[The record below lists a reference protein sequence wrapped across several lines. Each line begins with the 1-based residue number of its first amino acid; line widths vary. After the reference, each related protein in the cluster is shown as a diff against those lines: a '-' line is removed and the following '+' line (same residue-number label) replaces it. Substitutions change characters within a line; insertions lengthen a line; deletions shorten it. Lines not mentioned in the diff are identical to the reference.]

1 MFINPTVD
9 RHSLFRSQLTK
20 VICSLVE
27 KQNKGDLL
35 TFSVCVNI
43 ILHSSGERVAVSR
56 RLKVPLLNTSGL
68 PLPRTPAAAAVAQL
82 VRSLMDAN
90 TRPCG
95 VAVFAAAF
103 RSIGAGIV
111 FRGLLLLLLL
121 LLLFS
126 AVNSGG
132 GDP

>member
-1 MFINPTVD
+1 VW
-9 RHSLFRSQLTK
+9 
-20 VICSLVE
+20 
-27 KQNKGDLL
+27 
-35 TFSVCVNI
+35 VNI
-43 ILHSSGERVAVSR
+43 ILHSSGESVAVSR

-68 PLPRTPAAAAVAQL
+68 PLPRTPATAAVAQL

-95 VAVFAAAF
+95 LAVIAAAF
-103 RSIGAGIV
+103 RSIDGAIV
-111 FRGLLLLLLL
+111 FRGLLLLL
-121 LLLFS
+121 FM

>member
-1 MFINPTVD
+1 M
-9 RHSLFRSQLTK
+9 
-20 VICSLVE
+20 
-27 KQNKGDLL
+27 L

-43 ILHSSGERVAVSR
+43 ILHSSGESVAVSR

-68 PLPRTPAAAAVAQL
+68 PRTPADAVAQL

-95 VAVFAAAF
+95 GAGIAAAF
-103 RSIGAGIV
+103 RSIGGGIV

-121 LLLFS
+121 FI

>member
-1 MFINPTVD
+1 M
-9 RHSLFRSQLTK
+9 
-20 VICSLVE
+20 
-27 KQNKGDLL
+27 L

-43 ILHSSGERVAVSR
+43 ILHSSGESVAVSR
-56 RLKVPLLNTSGL
+56 RLKVPLLNTSG
-68 PLPRTPAAAAVAQL
+68 LPRTPAAAAVAQL

-95 VAVFAAAF
+95 GAGIAAAF
-103 RSIGAGIV
+103 RSIGGGIV

-121 LLLFS
+121 FI

>member
-1 MFINPTVD
+1 VW
-9 RHSLFRSQLTK
+9 
-20 VICSLVE
+20 
-27 KQNKGDLL
+27 
-35 TFSVCVNI
+35 VNI
-43 ILHSSGERVAVSR
+43 ILHSSGESVAVSR

-68 PLPRTPAAAAVAQL
+68 PRTPAAAAAVAQL

-95 VAVFAAAF
+95 LALIAAAAF

-111 FRGLLLLLLL
+111 FRGLLLLL
-121 LLLFS
+121 FK

>member
-1 MFINPTVD
+1 M
-9 RHSLFRSQLTK
+9 
-20 VICSLVE
+20 
-27 KQNKGDLL
+27 L

-68 PLPRTPAAAAVAQL
+68 PRTPAAAAVAQL

-95 VAVFAAAF
+95 IAVIAAAAF

-121 LLLFS
+121 LI